1 MSTPLPANRRSRLLE
16 ILERDGAIRLEP
28 AAAELDVSVMTVRR
42 DIQDMDAEGLLRRV
56 RGGAI
61 AAVLPR
67 AFGARAA
74 TRGAAKATIARKAL
88 SLVPAEGAAAF
99 DASTTAGALLALI
112 SAKSLVVVTNSIDNA
127 AVARRRPGVRSVL
140 VGGEL
145 EERTGSLVG
154 PTAELV
160 ARSMTFDRFFTSA
173 SAVDAGFGMSEV
185 SLDEASVKLAMAERS
200 SETVLLADASKLDQQ
215 VLARALGW
223 DSIDVLVTE
232 LDPRD
237 ERLDA
242 YRDLVELV

>member
-67 AFGARAA
+67 AFGERAA
-74 TRGAAKATIARKAL
+74 TRSAAKAAIARKAAAL
-88 SLVPAEGAAAF
+88 LPVEGAAAF
-99 DASTTAGALLALI
+99 DASTTSGALI
-112 SAKSLVVVTNSIDNA
+112 SLLTAQHLVVATNSIDNA
-127 AVARRRPGVRSVL
+127 AVARRRPGVRSIV
-140 VGGEL
+140 VGGEF

-160 ARSMTFDRFFTSA
+160 AGSMSYSRFFTSA
-173 SAVDAGFGMSEV
+173 SAVHPEFGMSEV
-185 SLDEASVKLAMAERS
+185 TLDEASVKATFASRAD
-200 SETVLLADASKLDQQ
+200 ETVLLADASKLGQQ
-215 VLARALGW
+215 VLARALDW
-223 DSIDVLVTE
+223 SAIDVLVTE

-237 ERLDA
+237 DRLDP
-242 YRDLVELV
+242 YRDLVEIL

>member
-28 AAAELDVSVMTVRR
+28 AAVELDVSVMTVRR
-42 DIQDMDAEGLLRRV
+42 DIQDLDTEGLLRRV

-61 AAVLPR
+61 ATVVPR
-67 AFGARAA
+67 AFGDRAA
-74 TRGAAKATIARKAL
+74 TRSAAKATIARKASVL
-88 SLVPAEGAAAF
+88 LPAEGAAAF
-99 DASTTAGALLALI
+99 DASTTAGALL
-112 SAKSLVVVTNSIDNA
+112 SLVSAQHLVVATNSFDNA
-127 AVARRRPGVRSVL
+127 TVARRRPGVRAIL

-145 EERTGSLVG
+145 EDRTGSLVG

-160 ARSMTFDRFFTSA
+160 ARSMSYARFFTSA
-173 SAVDAGFGMSEV
+173 SAVDAEFGMSEV
-185 SLDEASVKLAMAERS
+185 TLDEASVKAAFADRAD
-200 SETVLLADASKLDQQ
+200 ETVLLADASKLDQQ

-223 DSIDVLVTE
+223 DQIDVLVTD

-242 YRDLVELV
+242 YRSLVEIL

>member
-1 MSTPLPANRRSRLLE
+1 
-16 ILERDGAIRLEP
+16 
-28 AAAELDVSVMTVRR
+28 
-42 DIQDMDAEGLLRRV
+42 
-56 RGGAI
+56 
-61 AAVLPR
+61 
-67 AFGARAA
+67 
-74 TRGAAKATIARKAL
+74 
-88 SLVPAEGAAAF
+88 
-99 DASTTAGALLALI
+99 
-112 SAKSLVVVTNSIDNA
+112 
-127 AVARRRPGVRSVL
+127 RRPGVRSVL